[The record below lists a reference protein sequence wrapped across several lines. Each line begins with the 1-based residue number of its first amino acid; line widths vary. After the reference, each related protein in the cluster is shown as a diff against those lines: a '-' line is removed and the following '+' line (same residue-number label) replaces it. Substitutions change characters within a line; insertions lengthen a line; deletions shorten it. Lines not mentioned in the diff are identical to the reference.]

1 MNNLLVIINL
11 LCYIWVRKKKVYKMD
26 WLFDLFAKPSVGQQ
40 VLALSLTAAIG
51 IMLGKVKVKGVSLGG
66 AGALFVGILLGHIG
80 MRIEPS
86 VLHFMQEFGLIL
98 FVYTIGMQ
106 VGPGFIDSIKRH
118 GLVLNILAVSIVL
131 LGVLA
136 TVLIY
141 FTTNMHDNV
150 PVLIGMLCGAV
161 TNTPSLGAA
170 NSALSAAGVD
180 ASLTGVGYAV
190 AYPFGVIGII
200 LVMILVRI
208 FFRQKPD
215 TAAAEYQK
223 EIAEQSKEIV
233 SCTLRVDNANLVGC
247 KIKDIPGLTSSGA
260 VVTRHARDQ
269 VINMPKG
276 DMTLEL
282 HDLVH
287 VVGMPDA
294 IESLQKIIGEK
305 QETPITLQKSNLAV
319 KTILVTNKKILGKSI
334 QQLALNDRF
343 GVTVSRVTRGGFKF
357 TGRLDI
363 RVKFADKLLVV
374 GTPESISAAAKELG
388 DSLTALDH
396 PEILPAFLGIFLGV
410 IVGSIPLAIPG
421 MPTPLKLGLAGGPLI
436 VAIILSRKRKIGPLN
451 FFMANS
457 ANLMLREL
465 GITIFLSCVGLNAGI
480 KFFDVLLNGDGF
492 YYMAL
497 SAIIT
502 FFPLMI
508 VAIVGKAVFKVNYLS
523 LCGVLAGATTDPPAL
538 AFANGLSNS
547 EATNVGYASVYPLT
561 MLLRI
566 LSGQVLAILLIS

>member
-1 MNNLLVIINL
+1 
-11 LCYIWVRKKKVYKMD
+11 MD
-26 WLFDLFAKPSVGQQ
+26 WFIDLFAKPSVGQQ
-40 VLALSLTAAIG
+40 VLVLSLTAAVG
-51 IMLGKVKVKGVSLGG
+51 IMLGKVKVKGISLGG
-66 AGALFVGILLGHIG
+66 AGALFVGIFLGHIG

-106 VGPGFIDSIKRH
+106 VGPGFMDSIKRH
-118 GLVLNILAVSIVL
+118 GLVLNILAVSIVF

-141 FTTNMHDNV
+141 FTTSMHDNV

-170 NSALSAAGVD
+170 NSALTAAGVD

-200 LVMILVRI
+200 LVMIFVRV
-208 FFRQKPD
+208 FFRQKPEA
-215 TAAAEYQK
+215 AAAEYQK
-223 EIAEQSKEIV
+223 EIAEQSKEIM
-233 SCTLRVDNANLVGC
+233 SCTLRVDNVNLVGC

-269 VINMPKG
+269 VINMPKD

-282 HDLVH
+282 YDLVH

-305 QETPITLQKSNLAV
+305 QATPITLQKSNLAV

-334 QQLALNDRF
+334 KQLALNDRF

-374 GTPESISAAAKELG
+374 GTPESIAAAAKELG

-410 IVGSIPLAIPG
+410 IVGSIPVAIPG

-436 VAIILSRKRKIGPLN
+436 VAIILSRKRKMGPLN

-502 FFPLMI
+502 FVPLMI
-508 VAIVGKAVFKVNYLS
+508 VAIVGKAVCKVNYLS

-547 EATNVGYASVYPLT
+547 EATNIGYASVYPLT

>member
-1 MNNLLVIINL
+1 
-11 LCYIWVRKKKVYKMD
+11 MD

-538 AFANGLSNS
+538 AFANGLSSS

>member
-1 MNNLLVIINL
+1 MN
-11 LCYIWVRKKKVYKMD
+11 
-26 WLFDLFAKPSVGQQ
+26 WLIDLFTTPSVGQQ

-51 IMLGKVKVKGVSLGG
+51 IMIGKVKVKGVSLGG
-66 AGALFVGILLGHIG
+66 AGALFVGILVGHIG

-118 GLVLNILAVSIVL
+118 GLVLNILAVSIVF

-136 TVLIY
+136 TVCIY
-141 FTTNMHDNV
+141 FFTDMRNNV

-170 NSALSAAGVD
+170 NSALTAAGVD

-200 LVMILVRI
+200 LVMILVRV

-215 TAAAEYQK
+215 DAAAEYQK
-223 EIAEQSKEIV
+223 EIAEQSKEIM
-233 SCTLRVDNANLVGC
+233 SCTLRVDNVNLVGC
-247 KIKDIPGLTSSGA
+247 KIKDIPGLTSTGA

-269 VINMPKG
+269 VINMPKD

-294 IESLQKIIGEK
+294 IENLQKIIGEK
-305 QETPITLQKSNLAV
+305 QATPITLQKSNLAV

-334 QQLALNDRF
+334 KQLALNDRF

-374 GTPESISAAAKELG
+374 GTPESIAAAAKELG

-410 IVGSIPLAIPG
+410 IVGSIPVAIPG

-436 VAIILSRKRKIGPLN
+436 VAIILSRKRKMGPLN

-547 EATNVGYASVYPLT
+547 EATNIGYASVYPLT

>member
-1 MNNLLVIINL
+1 MN
-11 LCYIWVRKKKVYKMD
+11 
-26 WLFDLFAKPSVGQQ
+26 WLIELFANPSVGQQ
-40 VLALSLTAAIG
+40 VLVLSLTAAIG
-51 IMLGKVKVKGVSLGG
+51 IMIGKVKVKGVSLGG

-136 TVLIY
+136 TVCIY
-141 FTTNMHDNV
+141 FFTDMHGNV

-170 NSALSAAGVD
+170 NSALTAAGVD

-200 LVMILVRI
+200 LVMILVRV

-215 TAAAEYQK
+215 DAAAEYQK
-223 EIAEQSKEIV
+223 EIAEQSKEIM
-233 SCTLRVDNANLVGC
+233 SCTLRVDNVNLVGC

-269 VINMPKG
+269 VINMPKE

-294 IESLQKIIGEK
+294 IENLQKIIGEK
-305 QETPITLQKSNLAV
+305 QATPITLQKSNLAV

-334 QQLALNDRF
+334 KQLALNDRF

-363 RVKFADKLLVV
+363 RVKFADKLQVV
-374 GTPESISAAAKELG
+374 GTPESIAAAAKELG

-410 IVGSIPLAIPG
+410 IVGSIPVAIPG

-436 VAIILSRKRKIGPLN
+436 VAIVLSRKRKMGPLN

-508 VAIVGKAVFKVNYLS
+508 VAVVGKAVFKVNYLS

-547 EATNVGYASVYPLT
+547 EATNIGYASVYPLT

>member
-1 MNNLLVIINL
+1 
-11 LCYIWVRKKKVYKMD
+11 MD

-465 GITIFLSCVGLNAGI
+465 GITLFLSCVGLNAGI

-538 AFANGLSNS
+538 AFANGLSSS

>member
-1 MNNLLVIINL
+1 
-11 LCYIWVRKKKVYKMD
+11 MD
-26 WLFDLFAKPSVGQQ
+26 WLIDLFAKPSVGQQ

-200 LVMILVRI
+200 LVMILVRL

-508 VAIVGKAVFKVNYLS
+508 VAVVGKAVFKVNYLS

-538 AFANGLSNS
+538 AFANGLSSS

>member
-1 MNNLLVIINL
+1 
-11 LCYIWVRKKKVYKMD
+11 MD
-26 WLFDLFAKPSVGQQ
+26 WLIDLFAKPSVGQQ

-170 NSALSAAGVD
+170 NSALTAAGVD

-200 LVMILVRI
+200 LVMILVRV
-208 FFRQKPD
+208 FFKQKPD

-223 EIAEQSKEIV
+223 EIAEQSKEIM
-233 SCTLRVDNANLVGC
+233 SCTLRVDNVNLVGC

-269 VINMPKG
+269 VINMPKD

-305 QETPITLQKSNLAV
+305 QETPITLQKSNLTV

-374 GTPESISAAAKELG
+374 GTPESIAAAAKELG

-410 IVGSIPLAIPG
+410 IVGSIPVAIPG

-436 VAIILSRKRKIGPLN
+436 VAIILSRKRKMGPLN

-547 EATNVGYASVYPLT
+547 EATNIGYASVYPLT